1 MKRRR
6 EALFPEINT
15 NHLEDYL
22 LLVRRIPGVKE
33 SRP

>member
-15 NHLEDYL
+15 NHLEGRL
-22 LLVRRIPGVKE
+22 QMQ
-33 SRP
+33 SRGNNW